1 MVGKREV
8 KKVSNFSA
16 ELSYE
21 GSNNIQKK
29 KKIKIKS
36 QVWMNEHGV

>member
-29 KKIKIKS
+29 KIKIKS